1 MYISSIGI
9 NHLWNHLLLDCAL
22 SARFSYVESAF
33 GVRTITNL
41 SVAHPR
47 AKNVYAEV
55 PRPHRPFFPSAPRL
69 HASLHSF
76 LQTRWTGSPDSLL

>member
-9 NHLWNHLLLDCAL
+9 NHLWNHPLLDCAL
-22 SARFSYVESAF
+22 SSRFFYVESAL
-33 GVRTITNL
+33 GVQTIDEL
-41 SVAHPR
+41 LVAHPR
-47 AKNVYAEV
+47 AKIVCAEIHG
-55 PRPHRPFFPSAPRL
+55 PHRSFFPSAPRL